1 MKKTIYLLLA
11 VSLIFTSCQ
20 KEGCTDSIASN
31 YNPDAGKDDG
41 SCTYDI
47 IGSWSA
53 TTVVVDTS
61 VTVTINGTVDPT
73 MSGSGSMTATPSEA
87 ETPTNIEFF
96 SDGSVT
102 LGFSYISET
111 NTGSY
116 TKSGNNITINDG
128 WEDLDLTYTVNKN
141 NLTLTQSES
150 MQIGNPNINGYVYDY
165 TYDITLNFNRD

>member
-1 MKKTIYLLLA
+1 MKKIIYLFLA
-11 VSLIFTSCQ
+11 VSFVFTSCK

-47 IGSWSA
+47 IDSWSA
-53 TTVVVDTS
+53 TNVVMDTS
-61 VTVTINGTVDPT
+61 VTVTINGSVDPT
-73 MSGSGSMTATPSEA
+73 MSGSGSITATPSEA

-96 SDGSVT
+96 SDGSVIIT
-102 LGFSYISET
+102 FSYDNET
-111 NTGSY
+111 DTGTY
-116 TKSGNNITINDG
+116 TKTGNNIIINDG
-128 WEDLDLTYTVNKN
+128 YEDLDLTYSVNKN

-165 TYDITLNFNRD
+165 TYNLTLSFNRD